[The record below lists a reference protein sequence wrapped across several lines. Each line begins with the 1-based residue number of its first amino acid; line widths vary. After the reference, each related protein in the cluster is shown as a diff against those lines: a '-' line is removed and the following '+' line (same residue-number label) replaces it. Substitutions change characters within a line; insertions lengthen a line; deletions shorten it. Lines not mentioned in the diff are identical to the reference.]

1 MDEKPSI
8 VRHRPVLLTFPK
20 FNHLRA
26 LIRVSFHSLPILV
39 AAASVCLPLQ
49 GFSEAKAGEVEPLH
63 SQIDRLLD
71 EAHSAGK
78 SLPASDV
85 EFLRRTSL
93 ALSGMIPTSAQA
105 RAFLADTSPD
115 KRTRLVDQLLASP
128 EYVRWMTVRLDVML
142 MERRAEKHGK
152 IAEWRAYLEDAVTA
166 NKPWDQIVREMLSY
180 DGGDEKTRG
189 QGRWLLEREGDPH
202 ALTRDVGR
210 IFLGRDMAC
219 AQCHDHPRIPDYLQ
233 RDYFGLQA
241 FFCRTALFQT
251 EEGKPGQLQEK
262 VDGEATFTS
271 VFTKVSGSTLPR
283 LLGESELA
291 DPVIAPAELWVVAP
305 DPKDKKK
312 RPVPKFSRRA
322 QLATVLG
329 DGHHPAFRRNI
340 ANRLWAFMFGRG
352 LVEPLDLHHAGNPA
366 TNPALLDLLTTG
378 IAELKFDMKAFLRE
392 LALTRAFQQSMEL
405 PVPTPDI
412 AERVTSR
419 IPTLEEEAKALAQV
433 ATEADEGFDNARKA
447 MLQAQREAE
456 PIAAEWKKQE
466 TSLAESRKAADAA
479 TAEMKK
485 VEDSLTSKRDAQ
497 KILAEA
503 IAKANEALA
512 KAPEIAELVQ
522 AAKVFQAK
530 ADQKASEIPAV
541 EQDIATK
548 KAEVDTK
555 TQALG
560 AAETA
565 TNAAREKVDQA
576 NRGVSALHGVV
587 DSAVARKQ
595 AEQARARAA
604 ARLIMESK
612 AFLDWASVAASDYAA
627 RDTAAKAEAALTQAQ
642 QDAQRLTA
650 ESSDLTAKLAALEQS
665 AGSANA
671 QMKPAQDALAARRA
685 VAAVLGEAAAKAAEV
700 VTKIPNDAELQSAS
714 TGLKI
719 KSDAVAAEVVTLEK
733 QSAEAQQKAESAA
746 KALADSTAAAEKI
759 AADLA
764 DAQQRISPLEA
775 EAKAAR
781 TKLAETE
788 VPASKARE
796 ALLSAWS
803 DTFASIGLTPLM
815 PEQLCWSAMQATGFF
830 EPQLTQAIT
839 EWDQKNPL
847 SDADK
852 ANPAKQAE
860 RTAAIQKAFR
870 DKLRPHEDQ
879 YVRVFAGAA
888 GQPQTEFFATPE
900 QALYFEN
907 GGVLRGWTSTLA
919 GRLAALKEPRAI
931 AEELYLTTLTRF
943 PDDSEARDV
952 AATISAQPPDKLNA
966 AISDMAWA
974 LITSNEFRF
983 TH

>member
-1 MDEKPSI
+1 
-8 VRHRPVLLTFPK
+8 
-20 FNHLRA
+20 
-26 LIRVSFHSLPILV
+26 
-39 AAASVCLPLQ
+39 
-49 GFSEAKAGEVEPLH
+49 
-63 SQIDRLLD
+63 
-71 EAHSAGK
+71 
-78 SLPASDV
+78 
-85 EFLRRTSL
+85 
-93 ALSGMIPTSAQA
+93 MIPTAAQA
-105 RAFLADTSPD
+105 RGFLADTSPD
-115 KRTRLVDQLLASP
+115 KRARLIDQLLASP
-128 EYVRWMTVRLDVML
+128 EYIRWMTVRLDVML
-142 MERRAEKHGK
+142 MERRAEKQVK
-152 IAEWRAYLEDAVTA
+152 IAEWRAYLEDAVTS
-166 NKPWDQIVREMLSY
+166 NKPWDQLVREMLSY
-180 DGGDEKTRG
+180 DGADEKTRG
-189 QGRWLLEREGDPH
+189 QGRWLLEREGDPN

-233 RDYFGLQA
+233 RDYYGLEA
-241 FFCRTALFQT
+241 FFCRTALFQPD
-251 EEGKPGQLQEK
+251 EAKPGQLQEK
-262 VDGEATFTS
+262 VEGEATFTS
-271 VFTKVSGSTLPR
+271 VFTKVSGSTRPR
-283 LLGESELA
+283 LLGESELT
-291 DPVIAPAELWVVAP
+291 DPVIAPAELWVVPP
-305 DPKDKKK
+305 DPKDKNK

-322 QLATVLG
+322 ELAPVLG

-340 ANRLWAFMFGRG
+340 ANRLWGFMFGRG
-352 LVEPLDLHHAGNPA
+352 LVEPVDLHHAGNPP
-366 TNPALLDLLTTG
+366 TNPALLDLLTEG
-378 IAELKFDMKAFLRE
+378 IAALKFDMKAFLRE
-392 LALTRAFQQSMEL
+392 IALTRAFQQSMEL
-405 PVPTPDI
+405 PVPTPEI
-412 AERVTSR
+412 AERVTGR
-419 IPTLEEEAKALAQV
+419 IPALEEEAKALALA
-433 ATEADEGFDNARKA
+433 ATQADEGFDGARKA

-456 PIAAEWKKQE
+456 PIAAEMKKQE

-485 VEDSLTSKRDAQ
+485 VEENLTSKRDAQ
-497 KILAEA
+497 KVLAEA
-503 IAKANEALA
+503 VAKANEALA
-512 KAPEIAELVQ
+512 KAPEIAELAT

-530 ADQKASEIPAV
+530 ADQRANEIPAV

-548 KAEVDTK
+548 KADVDTK

-560 AAETA
+560 AAESA
-565 TNAAREKVDQA
+565 TNAARQKVEEA
-576 NRGVSALHGVV
+576 NRGVSALHGAV

-595 AEQARARAA
+595 AEQARARTA
-604 ARLIMESK
+604 ARMITESK
-612 AFLDWASVAASDYAA
+612 AFLDWASVAAADHAA
-627 RDTAAKAEAALTQAQ
+627 RDAAAKAESVLAQAQ

-650 ESSDLTAKLAALEQS
+650 ESSDFTAKLAALEQS

-671 QMKPAQDALAARRA
+671 QMKPAEDALAARQA
-685 VAAVLGEAAAKAAEV
+685 VATVLAEAAAKAAEV
-700 VTKIPNDAELQSAS
+700 VTKIPNDAELQAASAGIK
-714 TGLKI
+714 T
-719 KSDAVAAEVVTLEK
+719 KSDAVAAEVVMLER
-733 QSAEAQQKAESAA
+733 QSAETQQKAETAA
-746 KALADSTAAAEKI
+746 KALADSKAAADKI

-764 DAQQRISPLEA
+764 AAQQRIAPLEA
-775 EAKAAR
+775 EAKVAR

-788 VPASKARE
+788 GPAAKARE
-796 ALLSAWS
+796 ALLTAWS
-803 DTFASIGLTPLM
+803 DSFASMSLTPLM

-830 EPQLTQAIT
+830 EPQLTQATT

-860 RTAAIQKAFR
+860 RTAAIQKAYR

-952 AATISAQPPDKLNA
+952 AATISAQPPDKLNV

-983 TH
+983 AH